1 MIKNY
6 FKIAVRNLK
15 RNKTFSGINILGL
28 ALGLG
33 VFILIMLWVQYEMN
47 YDGFH
52 KDKER
57 IAAVMTNLKFENG
70 ETQTF
75 PAVPVRL
82 AEALQKDIPSVE
94 FAASASWGDQ
104 RQFANGEKKFVE
116 YGLHVSPEFLKI
128 FSFPLVKGSNATALT
143 EPHTVLLTEKLAQ
156 KYFGSEDPIGKTIT
170 VEQNIPYK
178 VTGVLKDVPDNAT
191 LSFDFLMPVKD
202 YVEFTMGG
210 VESWDVPN
218 MRAYVKLKEGADFDT
233 FNKSF
238 AGILAKYTNK
248 FPNATNF
255 AWQLK
260 DWYLRLDFKDGKY
273 AGGGRIT
280 YVKMFIVIAIF
291 ILLLACINFMNLSTA
306 RATQRA
312 KEVGVRKAIGAAKS
326 SLVKQFMSESV
337 LLALLS
343 GIIAMV
349 LVALVLPSF
358 NTTFR
363 KHISIDFTDVTNIVT
378 FCSIIIITG
387 LLAGAYPALV
397 LSRFKPVIVFKN
409 NVAPASGG
417 SSWLRKGLVVTQFA
431 VSVLLI
437 IGTITVSKQVN
448 YIKNRDLGYNKNQLI
463 WFPSNITT
471 DKQETAINELL
482 KVPGVMHASQASVT
496 FTQSNN
502 HGSEVSWPGKEKGQ
516 DVFFSFIAAGNDIV
530 NTMGLSIKE
539 GRAFYK
545 NSMAD
550 TASVLL
556 NEEAVKRMGLKNPVG
571 QIIQLYAGPATV
583 VGIVKDF
590 HFESLH
596 NPIAPSIIMCRPQ
609 WTWNIYVRT
618 DGKDIQKTIAG
629 IENVYKTMA
638 PGFVFDYNFQ
648 DKEYERLY
656 RSETQTGTLVNWFA
670 FLAIFI
676 SCLGLL
682 GLTAYTVERKTKEV
696 GIRKVMGASV
706 SSIVLLMSKQF
717 IWPVLLAVIV
727 ASGPAYY
734 FMSNWLSNYAYRIS
748 LGWQVFALAGII
760 AVVIAA
766 VTISFQ
772 AIKAAVA
779 NPIKS
784 LRTE

>member
-6 FKIAVRNLK
+6 FKIALRNLR
-15 RNKTFSGINILGL
+15 RNKTFSSINLLGL
-28 ALGLG
+28 ALGLA

-75 PAVPVRL
+75 PAVPVLL
-82 AEALQKDIPSVE
+82 AGALQKDIPSVE
-94 FAASASWGDQ
+94 YAASASWGDQ
-104 RQFANGEKKFVE
+104 RQFAYGEKKFAE

-128 FSFPLVKGSNATALT
+128 FSFPLLKGSATTALT
-143 EPHTVLLTEKLAQ
+143 EPHTVLLTEKLAR
-156 KYFGSEDPIGKTIT
+156 KYFGTDDPIGKTIT
-170 VEQNIPYK
+170 IEQNTPYK

-210 VESWDVPN
+210 VESWDIPN
-218 MRAYVKLKEGADFDT
+218 MRAYVKLREGTDFNT

-260 DWYLRLDFKDGKY
+260 DWYLRFDFKDGKY

-280 YVKMFIVIAIF
+280 YVKMFIIIAIF

-343 GIIAMV
+343 GIIAV
-349 LVALVLPSF
+349 GLVALVLPSF
-358 NTTFR
+358 NTAFR
-363 KHISIDFTDVTNIVT
+363 KHISIDFTNIGNIIT

-397 LSRFKPVIVFKN
+397 LSRFKPVTVFKN
-409 NVAPASGG
+409 NVSPASGG

-437 IGTITVSKQVN
+437 IGTITVSQQVN
-448 YIKNRDLGYNKNQLI
+448 YLKNRDLGYNKNQLI
-463 WFPSNITT
+463 WFPSNITI
-471 DKQETAINELL
+471 DKQETTIQELL
-482 KVPGVMHASQASVT
+482 KVPGVTHASQASVT

-502 HGSEVSWPGKEKGQ
+502 RGSEVSWPGKEKGQ

-530 NTMGLSIKE
+530 QTMGLTMKE
-539 GRAFYK
+539 GRAFYT

-571 QIIQLYAGPATV
+571 QLLQMPAGAATV
-583 VGIVKDF
+583 VGVIKDF

-609 WTWNIYVRT
+609 WTWNVYVRT

-629 IENVYKTMA
+629 IEQVYKTMA

-670 FLAIFI
+670 FFAIFI

-696 GIRKVMGASV
+696 GIRKVLGASV

-717 IWPVLLAVIV
+717 IWLVLIAVVI
-727 ASGPAYY
+727 AAAPAYY
-734 FMSNWLSNYAYRIS
+734 FMNNWLGNYAYRIS
-748 LGWQVFALAGII
+748 LGWPVFALAGII
-760 AVVIAA
+760 AVVIA
-766 VTISFQ
+766 VLTISFQ
-772 AIKAAVA
+772 SVKAALA
-779 NPIKS
+779 NPVAA
-784 LRTE
+784 LRND